1 MNGVASS
8 FKRTFF
14 GYDPVAVVNELSF
27 IDQEF
32 AQKREELRRGLEIQV
47 QQKELLQL
55 EVAKIRQELAP
66 KLELQDDIS
75 SRLLTAHLKGT
86 EKVITAIKGMK
97 QRESNLTHM
106 ISERKKEL
114 VRLHNVTGKM
124 STEFLETANRYGTIL
139 SWGKEG
145 EDNNVKG

>member
-1 MNGVASS
+1 MASS
-8 FKRTFF
+8 FKRSFI
-14 GYDPVAVVNELSF
+14 GYDPVSVVNELSF

-47 QQKELLQL
+47 QQKESLQN
-55 EVAKIRQELAP
+55 EVERLRQELAP
-66 KLELQDDIS
+66 KLSLQDDIS

-86 EKVITAIKGMK
+86 EKVITAIKDMK
-97 QRESNLTHM
+97 QKGLDLNNK

-114 VRLHNVTGKM
+114 LRLHNVTGKM
-124 STEFLETANRYGTIL
+124 SNEFLATATRYGTML

-145 EDNNVKG
+145 EANVKD

>member
-1 MNGVASS
+1 MASS
-8 FKRTFF
+8 FKRSFF
-14 GYDPVAVVNELSF
+14 GYDPVSVVNELLF

-47 QQKELLQL
+47 QQKELLKN
-55 EVAKIRQELAP
+55 EVEKLRQELAP
-66 KLELQDDIS
+66 KLGLQDDIS

-97 QRESNLTHM
+97 QTESNLTHK
-106 ISERKKEL
+106 INERKKEL
-114 VRLHNVTGKM
+114 LRLHNVTGKM
-124 STEFLETANRYGTIL
+124 SNEFLETATRYGTIL

-145 EDNNVKG
+145 GENVKG